1 MPQPEIDH
9 AGQLSHLVTHGL
21 RMVVRKSIT
30 YPHSRSDSLC
40 MCRTANGSV
49 PVPPIVW
56 PPLPSAGS
64 RVTSNRRA
72 SNGFVWVEVLANSLG
87 AKLLNVGY
95 FFGLH
100 TLKFELNLS
109 NTQYAWGGA
118 IIDNF
123 AWNTTSPLN
132 KTVTYSLLLL
142 STADMI

>member
-1 MPQPEIDH
+1 
-9 AGQLSHLVTHGL
+9 
-21 RMVVRKSIT
+21 
-30 YPHSRSDSLC
+30 

-95 FFGLH
+95 CFGFY
-100 TLKFELNLS
+100 TLRLRLNLS
-109 NTQYAWGGA
+109 NTKYAWGGA

-132 KTVTYSLLLL
+132 KTVGSLL
-142 STADMI
+142 SNVVGDS